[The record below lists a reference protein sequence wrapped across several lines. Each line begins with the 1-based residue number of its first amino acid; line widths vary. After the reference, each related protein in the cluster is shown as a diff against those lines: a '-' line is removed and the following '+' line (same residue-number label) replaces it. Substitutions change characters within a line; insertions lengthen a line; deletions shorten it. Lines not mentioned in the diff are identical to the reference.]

1 MEESKP
7 CCFCGKDFDDAVKF
21 GKKVS
26 VGDTTAHHFCVLF
39 SSNLRPK
46 DTDDGDNDGIGMFGF
61 SSSDI
66 EKEVRRAAKLVNIKQ
81 L

>member
-21 GKKVS
+21 GKKIS
-26 VGDTTAHHFCVLF
+26 VGDITAHHFCILF
-39 SSNLRPK
+39 SSNLRPS
-46 DTDDGDNDGIGMFGF
+46 DTDDGIGTFGF
-61 SSSDI
+61 SLSDI
-66 EKEVRRAAKLVNIKQ
+66 EKEVRRASKLVNMKQ